1 MEEKKE
7 TRTTMKIDL
16 LTSLKFASVGK
27 MWGKFRVYGEIKKC
41 CKLLS
46 YSTLLFVETSAL
58 WYKSYPDPGSNRDGL
73 PHWCL
78 RPARLPIPPSGL
90 VKRMQRYE

>member
-16 LTSLKFASVGK
+16 LTSVKFASVGK
-27 MWGKFRVYGEIKKC
+27 MWVKFRVYGEIKKC

-46 YSTLLFVETSAL
+46 YSTLLFVETSKL
-58 WYKSYPDPGSNRDGL
+58 WYKSYPDPNYKYYIQLFYKLSANPLFIGFSNF
-73 PHWCL
+73 
-78 RPARLPIPPSGL
+78 IQS
-90 VKRMQRYE
+90 MQR